1 VHKYS
6 QRGGVIH
13 KQNVKYHIFS
23 VLVFVLGL
31 SSLLSL
37 LVTIMFWQR
46 DAVRS
51 TVHNMQVALKT
62 EVMRSSSLNDEVYPA
77 LCHAL
82 ETVSEEHNWYGG
94 HVQSDH
100 FTCSFGQELEGQT
113 HISKQMGDVLETGET
128 SLSLFGT
135 AWGLIMPTKKFAAV
149 VQPLLSVNG
158 TVGAA
163 CVFSSLE
170 PVYKQLRSDLG
181 AILGC
186 LVVNTLVLTFIGFS
200 RFYHLTI
207 KPIQQLIQVADSY
220 EESGLPFLTHES
232 GGEYRQL
239 RSSLNQMLERISED
253 KHRLKQSVESL
264 EKANAQILATRE
276 EMIQAEKLSSV
287 GRLASGLAHEIGNPV
302 GIVLGYLDLLKG
314 ECSER
319 EKNEFIARSETELN
333 RISVLI
339 RQLLDFSRTVSSTR
353 ERISV
358 HMVIQSV
365 VELLQPQPFMNSV
378 DLICCLDAD
387 DDIIDGNRDQLQQVF
402 INALLNAADAIHA
415 RPEPDHLDKGNITIA
430 TDVCKKE
437 PFPYISVKVRDNGV
451 GVKEEDLQ
459 NVFDPFFTS
468 KEPGKGTG
476 LGLSVSFS
484 HVENLG
490 GKMKMTNNSDSGVT
504 LHILLPLHLESSD

>member
-1 VHKYS
+1 M
-6 QRGGVIH
+6 QA
-13 KQNVKYHIFS
+13 
-23 VLVFVLGL
+23 
-31 SSLLSL
+31 
-37 LVTIMFWQR
+37 VT
-46 DAVRS
+46 
-51 TVHNMQVALKT
+51 KT
-62 EVMRSSSLNDEVYPA
+62 EVMRSATPGNDVGPA
-77 LCHAL
+77 LCQTL
-82 ETVSEEHNWYGG
+82 ETLAQENNWQGG
-94 HVQSDH
+94 LVQTDD
-100 FTCSFGQELEGQT
+100 FRCAFGQQVKKHSHLSGQ
-113 HISKQMGDVLETGET
+113 IKKSLETGET
-128 SLSLFGT
+128 CLSLFGT
-135 AWGLIMPTKKFAAV
+135 AWGLIMPTKQFAAV
-149 VQPLLSVNG
+149 VQPLPGASG
-158 TVGAA
+158 AVGVA
-163 CVFSSLE
+163 CVFASLE
-170 PVYKQLRSDLG
+170 PVYKQVRSDL
-181 AILGC
+181 ALILGC

-200 RFYHLTI
+200 RFYHLTV

-239 RSSLNQMLERISED
+239 HSSLNQMLERISAD
-253 KHRLKQSVESL
+253 KYRLKQSVESL
-264 EKANAQILATRE
+264 EKANAQILATRQ

-287 GRLASGLAHEIGNPV
+287 GRLSSGLAHEIGNPV
-302 GIVLGYLDLLKG
+302 GIVLGYLELLRG
-314 ECSER
+314 ECSEQ
-319 EKNEFIARSETELN
+319 EKIEFIARAEKELN
-333 RISVLI
+333 RISTLI
-339 RQLLDFSRTVSSTR
+339 RQLLDFSRTVSSAR
-353 ERISV
+353 ETLSV
-358 HMVIQSV
+358 HMVIESV
-365 VELLQPQPFMNSV
+365 VELLRPQPFMHDV
-378 DLICCLDAD
+378 DLICCLDAN